1 MREARED
8 SNDPL
13 VSFFTSSDPVG
24 SLDQIVEEVLNGGE
38 RLQNY
43 LILGDNDLSTLNDI
57 DTTEYSSTIEIPRD
71 TAIQEDFVSFVAA
84 GTHLDLVTLNGFLYP
99 ISEIPQLPQELLPG
113 EPSTSS
119 ATTTTTTPSPSSPPA
134 PAMSPTL
141 STRTTRRNGSKRKY
155 SEADTPESSP
165 SPAKISK
172 ATEWRKGKNKEI
184 EENDQLLDDY
194 EAKVKDQE
202 MCILSGES
210 YLAGLCR
217 QKPFDFKSKMDLFDE
232 QKSDIDDGKMKLG
245 SIGKAQKKAEYLKTQ
260 VELLESYQSYI
271 NTLTEEILAVN
282 KKINTFPKD

>member
-1 MREARED
+1 VREARED

-13 VSFFTSSDPVG
+13 VSFFTSSVPAG
-24 SLDQIVEEVLNGGE
+24 SLDQIVEEVLNG
-38 RLQNY
+38 Y
-43 LILGDNDLSTLNDI
+43 LILGDNDLSILNDI
-57 DTTEYSSTIEIPRD
+57 DTTEDSTIEITRD
-71 TAIQEDFVSFVAA
+71 TAIQEDFVYPVETVVAA
-84 GTHLDLVTLNGFLYP
+84 GTHLDLVTLNGILYP

-113 EPSTSS
+113 DPSTSP
-119 ATTTTTTPSPSSPPA
+119 ATTTTTTPSPASPPA

-141 STRTTRRNGSKRKY
+141 STRTTMRNGSKRKS
-155 SEADTPESSP
+155 SEPDTPESSP

-217 QKPFDFKSKMDLFDE
+217 QKPFDFKSKMDLFEE

-282 KKINTFPKD
+282 KKINTFSKD